1 MKTAEQMPA
10 DQYAAFTRA
19 GLNLIQQALSIY
31 DRELR
36 LVVSNARFKE
46 MFGLPN
52 RLVTPGAS
60 FADTI
65 RYLAEGGEYGEVGDI
80 EAFIRTR
87 VDQAR
92 AFEPHYMERTRANG
106 RTISVEGHPL
116 EQGGWVA
123 VYTDITAI
131 KRQEALLR
139 ARSEEL
145 HTELVAHTEE
155 LSRANRQLAATIA
168 ALEQTQR
175 ELRESD
181 QRMRLATE
189 MTPAHIAHIGA
200 DGRYTYSNRK
210 LNTLVPS
217 RPADIVGMDVAEALG
232 PSIHAAVADSIT
244 AAFAGRPTAVEF
256 TDEDTGRR
264 LRATFTP
271 DRAPDG
277 AIQGVYVLSMDITEE
292 AQDRARVLQSHKRE
306 LAAQLTNGL
315 AHDFANLLTIVL
327 GVQGQLARRDDLP
340 EDVKAMVA
348 TTRNAALRGGHILD
362 RLSAISGPRVLN
374 PVAADLR
381 VFLSDVT
388 DLCAAAVGDKVAI
401 RAEVAPTVDAPMML
415 DTGSLQDALLNLILN
430 ARDAMAPDG
439 GTIDIRVD
447 SLRDTWLRFRVADT
461 GPGFSREA
469 LDHALEPFFTTKSGD
484 LGSGLGLSM
493 VYDFAQLAGGRV
505 RIGNRASGGAE
516 VTLMLPMRPVL
527 ATAAPTMIL
536 LVDDDDDLRGQI
548 RAMLRDL
555 GHSVIEA
562 TSAEEAEALAGIDG
576 IGLVL
581 SDIRLGGGRSGVDLA
596 EDLAPAGVPIM
607 LMTSL
612 AAEAPDRRRVAGRW
626 PILNKPFASAALA
639 AAIAQAREAVNGAVQ

>member
-1 MKTAEQMPA
+1 MTAT
-10 DQYAAFTRA
+10 DQTRSDQSAAFTRA
-19 GLNLIQQALSIY
+19 GLNLIQQAMSIY
-31 DRELR
+31 DGDLR
-36 LVVSNARFKE
+36 LVVSNTRFKE
-46 MFGLPN
+46 MFGLPR
-52 RLVTPGAS
+52 RLVTPGAG

-65 RYLAEGGEYGEVGDI
+65 RFLVETGEYGEVSDV
-80 EAFIRTR
+80 EAFIGDR
-87 VDQAR
+87 VEQAR
-92 AFEPHYMERTRANG
+92 TFEPHYMERTRANG

-145 HTELVAHTEE
+145 HSELVGHTEE

-168 ALEQTQR
+168 ALEQAQR
-175 ELRESD
+175 DLRESD

-200 DGRYTYSNRK
+200 DGRYTYSNRR
-210 LNTLVPS
+210 LSTLVPS
-217 RPADIVGMDVAEALG
+217 RPANIVGMHVKAALG
-232 PSIHAAVADSIT
+232 PSIHASVADSIA
-244 AAFAGRPTAVEF
+244 AAFAGRAVAVEF
-256 TDEDTGRR
+256 TDDDSGRR

-271 DRAPDG
+271 DLDPG
-277 AIQGVYVLSMDITEE
+277 GKVQGIYVLSLDITEE
-292 AQDRARVLQSHKRE
+292 AQDRARVLQTHKRE

-327 GVQGQLARRDDLP
+327 GVQGQLARRADLP
-340 EDVKAMVA
+340 EDAKAMVA

-362 RLSAISGPRVLN
+362 RLSSISGPRVLN
-374 PVAADLR
+374 PVPTDVR
-381 VFLSDVT
+381 RFLADVT
-388 DLCAAAVGDKVAI
+388 DLCAAAVGERVRIETTTADEIA
-401 RAEVAPTVDAPMML
+401 APLML

-430 ARDAMAPDG
+430 ARDAMGSEG
-439 GTIDIRVD
+439 GAITVRVD
-447 SLRDTWLRFRVADT
+447 TVRDTWLRFRVADT
-461 GPGFSREA
+461 GPGFSAAA

-484 LGSGLGLSM
+484 HGSGLGLSM

-505 RIGNRASGGAE
+505 RIGNRVAGGAE
-516 VTLMLPMRPVL
+516 VTLLLPLIPAL
-527 ATAAPTMIL
+527 ATTAPTMIL
-536 LVDDDDDLRGQI
+536 LVDDNDDLRGGI

-581 SDIRLGGGRSGVDLA
+581 SDIRLGNGKSGVDLA
-596 EDLAPAGVPIM
+596 ESLPTGGAPVI

-612 AAEAPDRRRVAGRW
+612 TPEAPDRLRVAGRW
-626 PILNKPFASAALA
+626 PVLSKPFTETGLA
-639 AAIAQAREAVNGAVQ
+639 AAISATRDTRRGAS